1 MPQNQ
6 VKHCSDSLKLEE
18 TSNIK
23 LTQLKRYHSNQNKG
37 GNVY

>member
-18 TSNIK
+18 MSNIK
-23 LTQLKRYHSNQNKG
+23 LTQLKRYRSNQNKG